1 MLSSSGL
8 FFKKLIFFFS
18 SGRTWEAEDEK
29 AKICLCG
36 ASRKETRKVQKAF
49 LNQLLSIKHEL
60 LLCKNTTVLL
70 TILFFFNL
78 ECELLMRAAI
88 PLHKL
93 TALLQI

>member
-8 FFKKLIFFFS
+8 FFKELIFFS
-18 SGRTWEAEDEK
+18 SGRTWETEDEK

-36 ASRKETRKVQKAF
+36 ANRKEPKKVQKAF

-70 TILFFFNL
+70 TILFLNL
-78 ECELLMRAAI
+78 EWELLM
-88 PLHKL
+88 
-93 TALLQI
+93 